1 LVISVSRDP
10 AENTSTGPLAVALAG
25 VVALAE
31 VETLAEL
38 ELEEELLLLQ
48 PAAASPTQAI
58 NTGAAICTP
67 RRFVREVI

>member
-10 AENTSTGPLAVALAG
+10 AEKTSTGPLAAALAG

-38 ELEEELLLLQ
+38 ELEEELLLQ